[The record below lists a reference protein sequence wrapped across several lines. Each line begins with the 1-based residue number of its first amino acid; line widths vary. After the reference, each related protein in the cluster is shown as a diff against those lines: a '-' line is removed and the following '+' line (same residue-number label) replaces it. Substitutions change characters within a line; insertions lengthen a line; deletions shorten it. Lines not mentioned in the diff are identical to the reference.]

1 MNEVEP
7 REVKPRTRGKSPETR
22 LMELCQLDDK
32 DPATAEKIRALRSIV
47 ARRDKAKQDTERQRL
62 IAENLELERK
72 VAELKAQVTA
82 APVTATDIAQLD
94 SMRVAQ
100 LRIVA
105 QSESE
110 IGQRARA
117 MVEEYER
124 IRREE
129 GNDLKAEIR
138 WSLQRQQRQRAALAP
153 PAPRALAPVPTRPM
167 STAG

>member
-1 MNEVEP
+1 MNEVNETK
-7 REVKPRTRGKSPETR
+7 RRVRGKSPATR
-22 LMELCQLDDK
+22 LMELVNSDDK
-32 DPATAEKIRALRSIV
+32 DPATAEKIRALRAIV
-47 ARRDKAKQDTERQRL
+47 ARRDKRKQDTERQRL
-62 IAENLELERK
+62 LTENAELKRK
-72 VAELKAQVTA
+72 VAELKAVTP

-117 MVEEYER
+117 MVEEYEK

-138 WSLQRQQRQRAALAP
+138 WMLQRQQRLRAAAP
-153 PAPRALAPVPTRPM
+153 VAPTPRALAPVPTRPM